1 MIRSEWRSSLSVL
14 VSQLAA
20 AVVMLVSTSVLL
32 GWVINIPVLKSVA
45 PDLVSMVP
53 NTALCL
59 LALGVVL
66 FLRGKTP
73 STPPRSKVGAAL
85 AVGVAVISSLTL
97 FQYLTHTDFGID
109 QFLFIDDTRLLPS
122 E

>member
-59 LALGVVL
+59 LALSAVL
-66 FLRGKTP
+66 FLHGQTP

-97 FQYLTHTDFGID
+97 LQYLSHSDFGID